1 MRRFDEAITAH
12 QRAAALFAE
21 LGDRH
26 DEAVTLGNLGLGLG
40 QARRFDEAIT
50 AHQQARCPLRR
61 DSATGTAKPWR
72 STTSAVALQGAR
84 RFEEAITAHQRAA
97 ALFAE
102 LGDRHD
108 EAVTLGNLGLGLG
121 QARRFDEAITAHQ
134 QARALFA
141 EFGDR
146 HREAGRCATWASP
159 GLVV

>member
-1 MRRFDEAITAH
+1 MRPSPPTSRP
-12 QRAAALFAE
+12 RALFAE

-26 DEAVTLGNLGLGLG
+26 DEAGALGSLGSALQG
-40 QARRFDEAIT
+40 ARRFDEAIT
-50 AHQQARCPLRR
+50 AHH
-61 DSATGTAKPWR
+61 G
-72 STTSAVALQGAR
+72 
-84 RFEEAITAHQRAA
+84 AA

-141 EFGDR
+141 ELGDR
-146 HREAGRCATWASP
+146 HREARGAAQPGHRPGGRMKSMWRVLTRKGRRSIAN
-159 GLVV
+159 GR